1 METCMK
7 IDGTVKKETAY
18 VAAAEVILVVL
29 MLAVYLII
37 SKFTL
42 NVLLAA
48 VISGAVAV
56 LNFFV
61 MGLTVQKA
69 VTVEDDSDRRKLIR
83 ASQLLRLLV
92 MGVIVIVCAV
102 FPKLDIF
109 ALFIPLFFPRLFAQA
124 RGIYGAVK
132 DSKNGGKTE

>member
-1 METCMK
+1 MK
-7 IDGTVKKETAY
+7 IDVTVKKETAY
-18 VAAAEVILVVL
+18 VAIAEAILIAV

-42 NVLLAA
+42 NVLFAA
-48 VISGAVAV
+48 LTSGAVAV

-69 VTVEDDSDRRKLIR
+69 VTVDDDSDRRKLIR
-83 ASQLLRLLV
+83 ASQLVRLLV
-92 MGVIVIVCAV
+92 MGVVVIVCAV
-102 FPKLDIF
+102 FPKFDIF

-132 DSKNGGKTE
+132 DGKNGGRTE

>member
-1 METCMK
+1 MK

-18 VAAAEVILVVL
+18 VAVAEAILIAI

-42 NVLLAA
+42 NVLFAA
-48 VISGAVAV
+48 LISGAVAV

-83 ASQLLRLLV
+83 ASQLVRLLV
-92 MGVIVIVCAV
+92 MGVVVIVCAV
-102 FPKLDIF
+102 FPKFDIF

-132 DSKNGGKTE
+132 DGKNGGRTE

>member
-1 METCMK
+1 MK

-18 VAAAEVILVVL
+18 VAAAEAILIAI

-42 NVLLAA
+42 NVLFAA
-48 VISGAVAV
+48 LISGAVAV

-69 VTVEDDSDRRKLIR
+69 VTVDDDSDRRKLIR
-83 ASQLLRLLV
+83 ASQLVRLLV
-92 MGVIVIVCAV
+92 MGVVVIVCAV
-102 FPKLDIF
+102 FPKFDIF

-132 DSKNGGKTE
+132 DGKNGGRTE

>member
-1 METCMK
+1 MK

-18 VAAAEVILVVL
+18 VAIAEALLIAI

-42 NVLLAA
+42 NVLFAA
-48 VISGAVAV
+48 LTSGAVAV
-56 LNFFV
+56 LKFFV

-69 VTVEDDSDRRKLIR
+69 VTVDDDSDRRKLIR
-83 ASQLLRLLV
+83 ASQLVRLLV
-92 MGVIVIVCAV
+92 MGVVVIVCAV
-102 FPKLDIF
+102 FPKFDIF

-132 DSKNGGKTE
+132 DGKNGGRTE

>member
-1 METCMK
+1 MK

-18 VAAAEVILVVL
+18 VAVAEAILIAI

-37 SKFTL
+37 SKITP
-42 NVLLAA
+42 NVLFAA
-48 VISGAVAV
+48 LTSGAVAV

-69 VTVEDDSDRRKLIR
+69 VTVDDDSDRRKLIR
-83 ASQLLRLLV
+83 ASQLVRLLV
-92 MGVIVIVCAV
+92 MGVVVIVCAV
-102 FPKLDIF
+102 FPKFDIF

-132 DSKNGGKTE
+132 DGKNGGRTE

>member
-1 METCMK
+1 MK
-7 IDGTVKKETAY
+7 IDGTVKKETGY
-18 VAAAEVILVVL
+18 VAIAEAILIIV

-42 NVLLAA
+42 NVLFAA
-48 VISGAVAV
+48 LISGAVAV

-83 ASQLLRLLV
+83 SSQLLRLLV
-92 MGVIVIVCAV
+92 MGVIVIICAV

-132 DSKNGGKTE
+132 DGKNGGKTE

>member
-1 METCMK
+1 MK

-18 VAAAEVILVVL
+18 VAIAEAVL
-29 MLAVYLII
+29 IAVMLAVYLII

-42 NVLLAA
+42 NVLFAA
-48 VISGAVAV
+48 LTSGAVAV

-69 VTVEDDSDRRKLIR
+69 VTVDDDSDRRKLIR
-83 ASQLLRLLV
+83 ASQLVRLLV
-92 MGVIVIVCAV
+92 MGVVVIVCAV
-102 FPKLDIF
+102 FPKFDIF

-132 DSKNGGKTE
+132 DGKNGGRTE

>member
-1 METCMK
+1 MK
-7 IDGTVKKETAY
+7 IDETVKKETAY
-18 VAAAEVILVVL
+18 VAVAEAILIAI

-42 NVLLAA
+42 NVLFAA
-48 VISGAVAV
+48 LTSGAVAV

-69 VTVEDDSDRRKLIR
+69 VTVDDDSDRRKLIR
-83 ASQLLRLLV
+83 ASQLVRLLV
-92 MGVIVIVCAV
+92 MGVVVIVCAV
-102 FPKLDIF
+102 FPKFDIF

-132 DSKNGGKTE
+132 DGKNGGRTE

>member
-1 METCMK
+1 MK

-18 VAAAEVILVVL
+18 VAVAEAILIAI

-42 NVLLAA
+42 NVLFAA
-48 VISGAVAV
+48 LTSGAVAV

-69 VTVEDDSDRRKLIR
+69 VTVDDDSDRRKLIR
-83 ASQLLRLLV
+83 ASQLVRLLV
-92 MGVIVIVCAV
+92 MGVVVIVCAV
-102 FPKLDIF
+102 FPKFDIF

-124 RGIYGAVK
+124 RGIYGALK
-132 DSKNGGKTE
+132 DGKNGGRTE

>member
-1 METCMK
+1 MK

-18 VAAAEVILVVL
+18 VAVAEAILIAI

-42 NVLLAA
+42 NVLFAA
-48 VISGAVAV
+48 LTSGAVAV

-69 VTVEDDSDRRKLIR
+69 VTVDDDSDRRKLIR
-83 ASQLLRLLV
+83 ASQLVRLLV
-92 MGVIVIVCAV
+92 MGVVVIVCAV
-102 FPKLDIF
+102 FPKFDIF

-132 DSKNGGKTE
+132 DGKNGGRTE

>member
-1 METCMK
+1 MK

-18 VAAAEVILVVL
+18 VAIAEAILIAV

-42 NVLLAA
+42 NVLFAA
-48 VISGAVAV
+48 LTSGAVAV

-69 VTVEDDSDRRKLIR
+69 VTVDDDSDRRKLIR
-83 ASQLLRLLV
+83 ASQLVRLLV
-92 MGVIVIVCAV
+92 MGVVVIVCAV
-102 FPKLDIF
+102 FPKFDIF

-132 DSKNGGKTE
+132 DDKNGGRTE

>member
-1 METCMK
+1 MK

-18 VAAAEVILVVL
+18 VAIAEAILIAV

-42 NVLLAA
+42 NVLFAA
-48 VISGAVAV
+48 LTSGAVAV

-69 VTVEDDSDRRKLIR
+69 VTVDDDSDRRKLIR
-83 ASQLLRLLV
+83 ASQLVRLLV
-92 MGVIVIVCAV
+92 MGVVVIVCAV
-102 FPKLDIF
+102 FPKFDIF

-132 DSKNGGKTE
+132 DGKNGGRT

>member
-1 METCMK
+1 MK

-18 VAAAEVILVVL
+18 VAIAEAILIAV

-42 NVLLAA
+42 NVLFAA
-48 VISGAVAV
+48 LTSGAVAV

-69 VTVEDDSDRRKLIR
+69 VTVDDDSDRRKLIR
-83 ASQLLRLLV
+83 ASQLVRLLV
-92 MGVIVIVCAV
+92 MGVVVIVCAV
-102 FPKLDIF
+102 FPKIDIF

-132 DSKNGGKTE
+132 DGKNGGRTE

>member
-1 METCMK
+1 MK

-18 VAAAEVILVVL
+18 VAVAEAILIAI

-42 NVLLAA
+42 NVLFAA
-48 VISGAVAV
+48 LISGAVAV

-69 VTVEDDSDRRKLIR
+69 VTVDDDSDRRKLIR
-83 ASQLLRLLV
+83 ASQLVRLLV
-92 MGVIVIVCAV
+92 IGVVVIVCAV

-132 DSKNGGKTE
+132 DGKNGGRTE

>member
-1 METCMK
+1 MK

-18 VAAAEVILVVL
+18 VAIAEAVL
-29 MLAVYLII
+29 IAVMLAVYLII

-42 NVLLAA
+42 NVLFAA
-48 VISGAVAV
+48 LTSGAVAV

-69 VTVEDDSDRRKLIR
+69 VTVDDDSDRRKLIR
-83 ASQLLRLLV
+83 ASQLVRLLV
-92 MGVIVIVCAV
+92 IGVVVIVCAV
-102 FPKLDIF
+102 FPKFDIF

-132 DSKNGGKTE
+132 DGKNGGRTE

>member
-1 METCMK
+1 MK

-18 VAAAEVILVVL
+18 VAIAEAVL
-29 MLAVYLII
+29 IAVMLAVYLII

-42 NVLLAA
+42 NVLFAA
-48 VISGAVAV
+48 LTSGAVAV

-69 VTVEDDSDRRKLIR
+69 VTVDDDSDRRKLIR
-83 ASQLLRLLV
+83 ASQLVRLLV
-92 MGVIVIVCAV
+92 MGVVVIVCAV
-102 FPKLDIF
+102 FPKFDIF

-132 DSKNGGKTE
+132 DGKNGGRT

>member
-1 METCMK
+1 MK

-18 VAAAEVILVVL
+18 VAVAEAILIAV

-42 NVLLAA
+42 NVLFAA
-48 VISGAVAV
+48 LTSGAVAV

-69 VTVEDDSDRRKLIR
+69 VTVDDDSDRRKLIR
-83 ASQLLRLLV
+83 ASQLVRLLV
-92 MGVIVIVCAV
+92 MGVVVIVCAV
-102 FPKLDIF
+102 FPKFDIF
-109 ALFIPLFFPRLFAQA
+109 VLFIPLFFPRLFAQA

-132 DSKNGGKTE
+132 DGKNGGRTE

>member
-1 METCMK
+1 MK

-18 VAAAEVILVVL
+18 VAIAEAILIAV

-42 NVLLAA
+42 NVLFAA
-48 VISGAVAV
+48 LTSGAVAV

-61 MGLTVQKA
+61 MGLTVQNA
-69 VTVEDDSDRRKLIR
+69 VTVDDDSDRRKLIR
-83 ASQLLRLLV
+83 ASQLVRLLV
-92 MGVIVIVCAV
+92 MGVVVIVCAV
-102 FPKLDIF
+102 FPKFDIF

-132 DSKNGGKTE
+132 DGKNGGRTE

>member
-1 METCMK
+1 MK

-18 VAAAEVILVVL
+18 VAAAEGVLVAL

-42 NVLLAA
+42 NVLFAA
-48 VISGAVAV
+48 LISGGVSV
-56 LNFFV
+56 LNFFM

-69 VTVEDDSDRRKLIR
+69 VTLEDDSDRRKLIR
-83 ASQLLRLLV
+83 ASQLLRLLII
-92 MGVIVIVCAV
+92 GVVVIVCAV

-132 DSKNGGKTE
+132 NGKDGGKTE

>member
-1 METCMK
+1 MK

-18 VAAAEVILVVL
+18 VAVAEAILIAI

-37 SKFTL
+37 SKFTP
-42 NVLLAA
+42 NVLFAA
-48 VISGAVAV
+48 LTSGAVAV

-69 VTVEDDSDRRKLIR
+69 VTVDDDSDRRKLIR
-83 ASQLLRLLV
+83 ASQLVRLLV
-92 MGVIVIVCAV
+92 MGVVVIVCAV
-102 FPKLDIF
+102 FPKFDIF

-132 DSKNGGKTE
+132 NGKNGGRTE

>member
-1 METCMK
+1 MK

-18 VAAAEVILVVL
+18 VAAAEAILIAI
-29 MLAVYLII
+29 MLAVYIII

-42 NVLLAA
+42 NVLFAA
-48 VISGAVAV
+48 LTSGAVAV

-69 VTVEDDSDRRKLIR
+69 VTVDDDSDRRRLIR
-83 ASQLLRLLV
+83 ASQLVRLLV
-92 MGVIVIVCAV
+92 MGVVVIVCAV
-102 FPKLDIF
+102 FPKFDIF

-132 DSKNGGKTE
+132 DGKNGGRTE

>member
-1 METCMK
+1 MK

-18 VAAAEVILVVL
+18 VAIAEAILIAV

-42 NVLLAA
+42 NVLFAA
-48 VISGAVAV
+48 LTSGAVAV

-69 VTVEDDSDRRKLIR
+69 VTVDDDSDRRKLIR
-83 ASQLLRLLV
+83 ASQLVRLLV
-92 MGVIVIVCAV
+92 MGVVVIVCAV
-102 FPKLDIF
+102 FPKFDIF

-132 DSKNGGKTE
+132 DGKNGGRTE

>member
-1 METCMK
+1 MK
-7 IDGTVKKETAY
+7 IDGTVKKETGY
-18 VAAAEVILVVL
+18 VAIAEAILIIV

-42 NVLLAA
+42 NVLFAA
-48 VISGAVAV
+48 LISGSVAV

-83 ASQLLRLLV
+83 SSQLLRLLV
-92 MGVIVIVCAV
+92 MGVIVIICAV

-132 DSKNGGKTE
+132 DGKNGGKTE

>member
-1 METCMK
+1 MK

-18 VAAAEVILVVL
+18 VAVAEAILIAI

-42 NVLLAA
+42 NVLFAA
-48 VISGAVAV
+48 LTSGAVAV
-56 LNFFV
+56 LNFCV

-69 VTVEDDSDRRKLIR
+69 VTVDDDSDRRKLIR
-83 ASQLLRLLV
+83 ASQLVRLLV
-92 MGVIVIVCAV
+92 MGVVVIVCAV
-102 FPKLDIF
+102 FPKFDIF

-132 DSKNGGKTE
+132 DGKNGGRTE

>member
-1 METCMK
+1 MK

-18 VAAAEVILVVL
+18 VAIAEAILIAV

-42 NVLLAA
+42 NVLFAA
-48 VISGAVAV
+48 LTSGAVAV

-61 MGLTVQKA
+61 MGLTVQNFVTPA
-69 VTVEDDSDRRKLIR
+69 VGLAVMFALFR
-83 ASQLLRLLV
+83 ASQLVRLLV
-92 MGVIVIVCAV
+92 MGVVVIVCAV
-102 FPKLDIF
+102 FPKFDIF

-132 DSKNGGKTE
+132 DGKNGGRTE

>member
-1 METCMK
+1 MK

-18 VAAAEVILVVL
+18 VAIAEAILIAV

-42 NVLLAA
+42 NVLFAA
-48 VISGAVAV
+48 LTSGAVAV

-69 VTVEDDSDRRKLIR
+69 VTVDDDSDRRKFIR
-83 ASQLLRLLV
+83 ASQLVRLLV
-92 MGVIVIVCAV
+92 MGVVVIVCAV
-102 FPKLDIF
+102 FPKFDIF

-132 DSKNGGKTE
+132 DGKNGGRTE

>member
-1 METCMK
+1 MK

-18 VAAAEVILVVL
+18 VAIAEAILIAV

-42 NVLLAA
+42 NVLFAA
-48 VISGAVAV
+48 LTSGAVAV

-69 VTVEDDSDRRKLIR
+69 VTVDDDSDRRKLIR
-83 ASQLLRLLV
+83 ASQLVRLLV
-92 MGVIVIVCAV
+92 MGVVVIVCAV
-102 FPKLDIF
+102 FPKFDIF

-132 DSKNGGKTE
+132 DGKNGGKTE

>member
-1 METCMK
+1 MK
-7 IDGTVKKETAY
+7 IDGTVKKETGY
-18 VAAAEVILVVL
+18 VAIAEAILIIV

-42 NVLLAA
+42 NVLFAA
-48 VISGAVAV
+48 LISGAVAV

-83 ASQLLRLLV
+83 SSQLLRLLV
-92 MGVIVIVCAV
+92 MGVIVIICAV
-102 FPKLDIF
+102 FPRLDIF

-132 DSKNGGKTE
+132 DGKNGGKTE

>member
-1 METCMK
+1 MK

-18 VAAAEVILVVL
+18 VAIAEAVL
-29 MLAVYLII
+29 MAIMLAVYLII

-42 NVLLAA
+42 NVLFAA
-48 VISGAVAV
+48 LTSGAVAV

-69 VTVEDDSDRRKLIR
+69 VTVDDDSDRRKLIR
-83 ASQLLRLLV
+83 ASQLVRLLV
-92 MGVIVIVCAV
+92 MGVVVIVCAV
-102 FPKLDIF
+102 FPKFDIF

-132 DSKNGGKTE
+132 DGKNGGRTE

>member
-1 METCMK
+1 MK
-7 IDGTVKKETAY
+7 IDGPVKKETAY
-18 VAAAEVILVVL
+18 VAIAEAVL
-29 MLAVYLII
+29 IAVMLAVYLII

-42 NVLLAA
+42 NVLFAA
-48 VISGAVAV
+48 LTSGAVAV

-69 VTVEDDSDRRKLIR
+69 VTVDDDSDRRKLIR
-83 ASQLLRLLV
+83 ASQLVRLLV
-92 MGVIVIVCAV
+92 MGVVVIVCAV
-102 FPKLDIF
+102 FPKFDIF

-132 DSKNGGKTE
+132 DGKNGGRTE

>member
-1 METCMK
+1 MK

-18 VAAAEVILVVL
+18 VAIAEAVL
-29 MLAVYLII
+29 IAIMLAVYLII

-42 NVLLAA
+42 NVLFAA
-48 VISGAVAV
+48 LTSGAVAV

-69 VTVEDDSDRRKLIR
+69 VTVDDDSDRRKLIR
-83 ASQLLRLLV
+83 ASQLVRLLV
-92 MGVIVIVCAV
+92 MGVVVIVCAV
-102 FPKLDIF
+102 FPKFDIF

-132 DSKNGGKTE
+132 DGKNGGRTE

>member
-1 METCMK
+1 MK

-18 VAAAEVILVVL
+18 VAIAEAILIAV

-42 NVLLAA
+42 NVLFAA
-48 VISGAVAV
+48 LTSGAVAV

-69 VTVEDDSDRRKLIR
+69 VSVDDDSDRRKLIR
-83 ASQLLRLLV
+83 ASQLVRLLV
-92 MGVIVIVCAV
+92 MGVVVIVCAV
-102 FPKLDIF
+102 FPKFDIF

-132 DSKNGGKTE
+132 DGKNGGRTE

>member
-1 METCMK
+1 MK

-18 VAAAEVILVVL
+18 VAVAEAILIAI

-42 NVLLAA
+42 NVLFAA
-48 VISGAVAV
+48 LTSGAVAV

-69 VTVEDDSDRRKLIR
+69 VTVDDDSDRRKLIR
-83 ASQLLRLLV
+83 ASQLVRLLV
-92 MGVIVIVCAV
+92 MGVVVIVCAV

-132 DSKNGGKTE
+132 DGKNGGRTE

>member
-1 METCMK
+1 MK

-18 VAAAEVILVVL
+18 VAIAEAILIAV

-42 NVLLAA
+42 NVLFAA
-48 VISGAVAV
+48 LTSGAVAV

-69 VTVEDDSDRRKLIR
+69 VTVDDDSDRRKLIR
-83 ASQLLRLLV
+83 ASQLVRLLV
-92 MGVIVIVCAV
+92 MGVVVIVCAV
-102 FPKLDIF
+102 FPKFHIF

-132 DSKNGGKTE
+132 DGKNGGRTE

>member
-1 METCMK
+1 MK

-18 VAAAEVILVVL
+18 VAAAEAILIAI

-42 NVLLAA
+42 NVLFAA
-48 VISGAVAV
+48 LISGAVAV
-56 LNFFV
+56 LNFFL

-69 VTVEDDSDRRKLIR
+69 VTVDDDSDRRKLIR
-83 ASQLLRLLV
+83 ASQLVRLLV
-92 MGVIVIVCAV
+92 MGVVVIVCAV
-102 FPKLDIF
+102 FPKFDIF

-132 DSKNGGKTE
+132 DGKNGGRTE